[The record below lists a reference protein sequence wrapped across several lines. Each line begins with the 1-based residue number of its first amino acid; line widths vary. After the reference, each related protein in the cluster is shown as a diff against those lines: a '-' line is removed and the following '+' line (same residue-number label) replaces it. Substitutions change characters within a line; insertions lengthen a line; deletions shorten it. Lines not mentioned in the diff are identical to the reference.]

1 MIVNFLLD
9 NEDKMI
15 SELYKLIGEI
25 FENAQ
30 YIEWNVALIVS
41 KSHNMTAADLFE
53 KMQDMT
59 MGQIVGYAKNVEFF
73 GNGDISELEYI
84 LDKRNYLAHQFF
96 KQNDIVKHSNNVKF
110 LENKI
115 RELRNILTR
124 FQNFN
129 GALSDFYRTNF
140 RK

>member
-1 MIVNFLLD
+1 MMN
-9 NEDKMI
+9 
-15 SELYKLIGEI
+15 ELYELFGEI

-59 MGQIVGYAKNVEFF
+59 MGQIVSYAKNVEFF
-73 GNGDISELEYI
+73 GDGDISELEYI

-96 KQNDIVKHSNNVKF
+96 KQNDIVKHNNNVKF

-124 FQNFN
+124 FQNYN
-129 GALSDFYRTNF
+129 SALSNFYRENF